1 MKLSTA
7 LIASVAAVDV
17 KTLINQKDDDR
28 KVPDRHPLQR
38 LWRLYQFSEEIIQ
51 VRVLVLKL
59 IFTRLLDSFLPI
71 INEGRISRQNQRAHR

>member
-59 IFTRLLDSFLPI
+59 RLTRFLDSFLPI
-71 INEGRISRQNQRAHR
+71 INESRISRQNQRAHW